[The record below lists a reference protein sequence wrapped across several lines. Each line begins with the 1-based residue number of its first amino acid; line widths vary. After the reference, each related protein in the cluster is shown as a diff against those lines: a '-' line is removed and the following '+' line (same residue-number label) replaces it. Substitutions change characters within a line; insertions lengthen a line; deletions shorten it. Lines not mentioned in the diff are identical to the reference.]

1 MQRNEEERFL
11 KQLGDNDSPLLKRIQ
26 EVALTHE
33 TLGMRQ
39 FHKMIEK
46 ELSYEES
53 RCIERFFALCD
64 LYLQYRTR
72 EPYAYMEEPLAPDH
86 WSGVGPVTYA
96 PASRGSVVDAVFAKR
111 RA

>member
-11 KQLGDNDSPLLKRIQ
+11 AQLGREDGKLLRRIQ
-26 EVALTHE
+26 EVARTRGALA
-33 TLGMRQ
+33 MRD
-39 FHKMIEK
+39 FHKLIEK
-46 ELSYEES
+46 EMGYEES

-64 LYLQYRTR
+64 LYLQYVTR
-72 EPYAYMEEPLAPDH
+72 EPYAHMDEPLAPDH

-111 RA
+111 GA